1 MPDSRLLRDDGVH
14 AEFPVGNEAKTKQS
28 PGPKDQARRNMDT
41 IKITTQTL
49 VNGSPADRLSKS
61 DILGIIQDQESEIK
75 RLEGLAHKPEFL
87 EKELTER
94 AAGLAA
100 LVALVNERE
109 KTADANA
116 PVTRA
121 ELAEI
126 LKK

>member
-1 MPDSRLLRDDGVH
+1 
-14 AEFPVGNEAKTKQS
+14 
-28 PGPKDQARRNMDT
+28 MDT
-41 IKITTQTL
+41 IKITSQTL
-49 VNGSPADRLSKS
+49 INGAPADRLSKS
-61 DILGIIQDQESEIK
+61 DILGIIRDQEFEIK
-75 RLEGLAHKPEFL
+75 RLEGMAHKPEFL

>member
-1 MPDSRLLRDDGVH
+1 
-14 AEFPVGNEAKTKQS
+14 
-28 PGPKDQARRNMDT
+28 MDT

-61 DILGIIQDQESEIK
+61 DILGIIRDQESEIK

-87 EKELTER
+87 EKELAER
-94 AAGLAA
+94 AAGLKA
-100 LVALVNERE
+100 LVELVNSRE